1 MKLCPI
7 EMSANLKSINQ
18 SINQSVGQSTSQSN
32 KQMYR
37 GQSNQTLNFKSL
49 QILKESRAGNM

>member
-1 MKLCPI
+1 
-7 EMSANLKSINQ
+7 MSANLKSINQ

-49 QILKESRAGNM
+49 QTLKESRAGNM